1 MRSMRCCGLAWLLW
15 LLVWPG
21 AVSTADEAEAPIQW
35 TQPRSF
41 DSTAPGLGLP
51 PLRGCT
57 HEILYNPAKNTPIRT
72 IDGRTVEQ
80 GWYSHAPDLIPF
92 ADGILAIWTNHLRDE
107 GGAGQR
113 QLARFGRYDEK
124 AGKVTWADEVVE
136 IAPSPVA
143 MARRPES
150 NNPNAIDCP
159 YVRCSLR
166 VIGGKLYVFGELSA
180 NDGWSN
186 DVSYNHL
193 QPRPIPEANYRDGRD
208 REAGFRFDIKRDLG
222 FRYIQQWQV
231 TGDRLEP
238 ASPIYRTAP
247 LVESIEVTPGRF
259 KPVVPVYPVY
269 SEAASIDDAPPEIQ
283 QAMHTEPDFVLNP
296 APRYAPGT
304 NNLAA
309 DGSRGLAHQTQFQRP
324 DGKWVVVRDH
334 LVNGGCYYAAVK
346 DHADDNYPPAI
357 RTNLFGDVQPEA
369 GSLPNGRVWLIGN
382 EKTRRN
388 LYLTLSDDG
397 IHFDRTWLLIYAA
410 VQPLE
415 GLGKGRNPEGPQ
427 YEAAIRL
434 GDRLLVIYSI
444 AKQQVGLT
452 QIPLSALR

>member
-1 MRSMRCCGLAWLLW
+1 MRSSLCCS
-15 LLVWPG
+15 LVFFLFIG
-21 AVSTADEAEAPIQW
+21 VGDASAAQEDEAPIQW
-35 TQPRSF
+35 SQPSTF
-41 DSTAPGLGLP
+41 DPAAPGLGLP
-51 PLRGCT
+51 RLPGCT

-92 ADGILAIWTNHLRDE
+92 ADGVIAVWTNHLRDE

-113 QLARFGRYDEK
+113 QLARFGRFDPQV
-124 AGKVTWADEVVE
+124 GKVAWADEIVE
-136 IAPSPVA
+136 IAPSPVV

-150 NNPNAIDCP
+150 NNPDAIDCP
-159 YVRCSLR
+159 YVRCRLE

-186 DVSYNHL
+186 NVSYNHL
-193 QPRPIPEANYRDGRD
+193 QDRPIPEANYRDGRD
-208 REAGFRFDIKRDLG
+208 RDAGFRYDIKRHLDY
-222 FRYIQQWQV
+222 RYIQQWQV

-247 LVESIEVTPGRF
+247 LVERIEVTPGRF
-259 KPVVPVYPVY
+259 KPVVAVFPVYA
-269 SEAASIDDAPPEIQ
+269 EAASIDQAPPGIQ
-283 QAMHTEPDFVLNP
+283 QALHAEPDFRLHNVP
-296 APRYAPGT
+296 KYAPGT
-304 NNLAA
+304 SNLAA

-346 DHADDNYPPAI
+346 DNVDDNYPPAF

-369 GSLPNGRVWLIGN
+369 GSLPDGRVWLIGN

-397 IHFDRTWLLIYAA
+397 IHFDRSWLLVDAA

-427 YEAAIRL
+427 YQAAIRL
-434 GDRLLVIYSI
+434 SDRLLVIYSI

-452 QIPLSALR
+452 QIPLSALD